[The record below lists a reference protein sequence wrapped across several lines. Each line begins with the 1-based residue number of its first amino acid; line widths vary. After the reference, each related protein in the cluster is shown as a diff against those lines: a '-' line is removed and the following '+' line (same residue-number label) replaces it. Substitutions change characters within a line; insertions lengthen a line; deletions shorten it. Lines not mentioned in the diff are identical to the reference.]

1 MVTKIIAERINP
13 MLSKYISKEQ
23 FGFLDNKQILN
34 AIGTTK
40 ERLHSVKTKK
50 LKFGDNEL
58 I

>member
-1 MVTKIIAERINP
+1 